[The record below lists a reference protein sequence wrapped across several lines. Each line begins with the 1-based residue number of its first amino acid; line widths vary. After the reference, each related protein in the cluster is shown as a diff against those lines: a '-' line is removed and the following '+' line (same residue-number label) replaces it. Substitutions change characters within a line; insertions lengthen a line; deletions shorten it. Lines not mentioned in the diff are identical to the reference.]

1 MLFFYEMISFLRD
14 DFVHGDICFLR
25 RNLRQELEGEG
36 DAYSVGSRNLREEA
50 VVIGFAPAQ
59 TITLDIECHTR
70 DDGYIYLTVAM
81 GREKGSC
88 RLNDMIGAFS

>member
-1 MLFFYEMISFLRD
+1 MLSFLRD
-14 DFVHGDICFLR
+14 DFIHGDICFLR
-25 RNLRQELEGEG
+25 RYLRQKLEGEG

-50 VVIGFAPAQ
+50 VVIGLAPAQ

-70 DDGYIYLTVAM
+70 DDSYIYLTVAM

-88 RLNDMIGAFS
+88 RLHDMIGAFS